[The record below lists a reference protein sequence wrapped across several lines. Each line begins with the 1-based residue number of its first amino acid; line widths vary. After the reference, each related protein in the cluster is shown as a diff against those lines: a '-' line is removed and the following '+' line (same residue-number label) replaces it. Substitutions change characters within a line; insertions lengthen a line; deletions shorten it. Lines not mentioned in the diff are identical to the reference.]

1 VIEILD
7 SIPSTKNYLKDSF
20 LSTCGLLLD
29 SMWHYLMTTTL
40 ADLSNES
47 QVIKHKLA
55 SQYTLRVLYSL
66 TKNHPQS
73 QAKLFS
79 EQKPLMQR
87 LYELMSQVRSYNNER
102 TLTIL
107 AQDIIVQSFTN
118 KQNQNDQQL
127 RDYLQEMID

>member
-1 VIEILD
+1 
-7 SIPSTKNYLKDSF
+7 
-20 LSTCGLLLD
+20 
-29 SMWHYLMTTTL
+29 MTTTL

-73 QAKLFS
+73 QAKLFI

>member
-1 VIEILD
+1 MIEILD

-73 QAKLFS
+73 QAKLFI